1 MGRFRHSSRKVTVM
15 STGRAGWLAGGM
27 GLLTLALVTSPLV
40 LSAAPAKDEADK
52 PAKKA
57 GKQPGVRL
65 PPHFA
70 SVVNDEQREKILAVQ
85 AEFASQLREK
95 RQELK
100 AVVEKRDAAVMKL
113 LKPEQRK
120 QVEQAREEAKA
131 RRAAAMAESEKPAT
145 KKPAAD
151 KSAAAEK

>member
-1 MGRFRHSSRKVTVM
+1 MMKVRM
-15 STGRAGWLAGGM
+15 HGLAM
-27 GLLTLALVTSPLV
+27 GLGLLILALATGPLV
-40 LSAAPAKDEADK
+40 LSAAPGDEAPAPKKAADK

-57 GKQPGVRL
+57 GGKQQGVRL
-65 PPHFA
+65 PAHFA
-70 SVVNDEQREKILAVQ
+70 KVVTDEQREKVLAVQ

-100 AVVEKRDAAVMKL
+100 ALVEKRDAAAMKL

-131 RRAAAMAESEKPAT
+131 RRAAAMAESEKPAA
-145 KKPAAD
+145 KKPSAD
-151 KSAAAEK
+151 KSAKADK

>member
-1 MGRFRHSSRKVTVM
+1 MI
-15 STGRAGWLAGGM
+15 TGRAGWLAGGI
-27 GLLTLALVTSPLV
+27 GLLTLALATSPLAI
-40 LSAAPAKDEADK
+40 SAASAKEEADK

-57 GKQPGVRL
+57 AKQPGVRL

-70 SVVNDEQREKILAVQ
+70 RVVSEDQREKILAVQ

-131 RRAAAMAESEKPAT
+131 RRAAAMAEGEQPAA

-151 KSAAAEK
+151 KSATAEK